1 MRKMTKLM
9 LGLALPVA
17 LMAAESAFAVKITQ
31 WNYENIS
38 AFTGNT
44 GTLVTGLN
52 PNAETYSIGG
62 SPAVPGGITG
72 SPTKLEW
79 GVAQTAGG
87 KSNFEIDNAKNA
99 GTVDTD
105 GAAVHDLTLT
115 HNNFVINLGSG
126 LTSATLSGAL
136 LMEANIPATGDTI
149 GPLLGVFTIKFKET
163 NNASNPCPVGVQP
176 CPDIFVL
183 DEANSSPVGPF
194 AIGVV
199 QDYAYFLELVLPD
212 LQNLNAA
219 SCAAA
224 ASPAGCKGFSTLEN
238 QSNPFEIL
246 FKITSRQIPQV
257 PEPGVLALLGL
268 GLAGLGFGQTRRRK

>member
-1 MRKMTKLM
+1 MRTMTKLM
-9 LGLALPVA
+9 LGLVLPAAL
-17 LMAAESAFAVKITQ
+17 LAAESAFAVKITK

-52 PNAETYSIGG
+52 PNNETYSIGG
-62 SPAVPGGITG
+62 SPAVLGGITG

-79 GVAQTAGG
+79 GVAQTAQG

-105 GAAVHDLTLT
+105 GAAAHDLTLT

-126 LTSATLSGAL
+126 LTSATLSGSL
-136 LMEANIPATGDTI
+136 LMEANTPANGGII
-149 GPLLGVFTIKFKET
+149 GPLLGVFKIKFKET
-163 NNASNPCPVGVQP
+163 NNALNPCPVGVQP

-183 DEANSSPVGPF
+183 DEAASSELGPF
-194 AIGVV
+194 LIGAVE
-199 QDYAYFLELVLPD
+199 DYAYFLELVLPD

-224 ASPAGCKGFSTLEN
+224 GSAAGCRGFSTLEN
-238 QSNPFEIL
+238 QSNPFEVL
-246 FKITSRQIPQV
+246 FKITSAQIPQV
-257 PEPGVLALLGL
+257 PEPGILALLGL